1 MMPKIAFDGKVK
13 MILLLHW
20 GVLINSKVF
29 TSNVDYFENRER
41 IHWARKASYL
51 HLCPSV
57 LNTISLDLA
66 CCPTL
71 SEQLRKVV
79 SPALSCRELFLACGF
94 AVAPEIVPL
103 LFKVHPI
110 LLSFYQFLLLSP
122 CSVNPVC
129 VHMSVC
135 PCVYDITKVCLAAV
149 AMFLYLHHCILLYYG
164 LLLRIFQVKI

>member
-1 MMPKIAFDGKVK
+1 

-29 TSNVDYFENRER
+29 ASNVDYFENRES
-41 IHWARKASYL
+41 IHWARKASNL

-71 SEQLRKVV
+71 SEQLQKVV

-110 LLSFYQFLLLSP
+110 LLSFLSVFAPIPLLCQP
-122 CSVNPVC
+122 CMCSYEC
-129 VHMSVC
+129 VPM
-135 PCVYDITKVCLAAV
+135 CV
-149 AMFLYLHHCILLYYG
+149 
-164 LLLRIFQVKI
+164 